1 MDNNQMQSA
10 NHIIEHLKAIDVD
23 GETMEYIID
32 EVGMSYQILRQLMM
46 TANDLDIS
54 NIIEERNSFH
64 DRGNN
69 NHLNVHA
76 KQYEVGIDEGNEGTR
91 TIAFFS
97 TWKEAQL
104 FLYDYGLRHQGTKL
118 FIDTC
123 TDDFIAQEEKSMAE
137 SRSHDCDDCYG
148 CEKCEG

>member
-1 MDNNQMQSA
+1 MDSNQMQSA

-32 EVGMSYQILRQLMM
+32 EVGMSCQILRQLMM

-69 NHLNVHA
+69 NHLNGHA
-76 KQYEVGIDEGNEGTR
+76 RQYEVGIDEGNEGTR
-91 TIAFFS
+91 TIASFS
-97 TWKEAQL
+97 TEGDAQS
-104 FLYDYGLRHQGTKL
+104 FLYDYSLKHPKAKL
-118 FIDTC
+118 FVDTC
-123 TDDFIAQEEKSMAE
+123 TDEYLSLIKS
-137 SRSHDCDDCYG
+137 C
-148 CEKCEG
+148 KQ